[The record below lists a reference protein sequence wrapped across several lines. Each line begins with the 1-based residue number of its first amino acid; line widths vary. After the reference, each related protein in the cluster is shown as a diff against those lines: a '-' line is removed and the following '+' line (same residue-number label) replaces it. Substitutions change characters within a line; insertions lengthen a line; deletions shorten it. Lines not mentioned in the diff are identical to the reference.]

1 LSGEN
6 AHFSP
11 GIDEIRAQNVVGNNQ
26 SAFGIATNN
35 PKSLTTSLERPKDRL
50 NMSFTRVEQDGLE
63 FYTLKANGSS
73 GMSIAALARLCGVEH
88 NSIRDLLKRIH
99 GNKTRS
105 KWLKPFLGEDLYLA
119 INTPGT
125 AKIIRANVC
134 FAIVCYYAFE
144 SRKEPAEAKYAF
156 GKFGLM
162 GMEGWIQGITG
173 WKPPTPPTELTED
186 TVIDFI
192 TDRMEP
198 GMIAAG
204 IQTDAL
210 IEMLK
215 RGDFIGSGCRLYFYL
230 EMMHLQGETPS
241 ERQICKDLKIA
252 PSTLR
257 KWLPKV
263 HAWSH
268 CADWLQLQARKG
280 PEYPIQLRMHEEL
293 GGKMEA
299 FTVAGR
305 IDLVTDTEVIEIKQ
319 IAKWKDA
326 LGEVMSK
333 GQFFPEHHKRIHLFG
348 ASDKLMEMIIEV
360 CSVLEILATFE
371 VSDL

>member
-1 LSGEN
+1 
-6 AHFSP
+6 
-11 GIDEIRAQNVVGNNQ
+11 
-26 SAFGIATNN
+26 
-35 PKSLTTSLERPKDRL
+35 
-50 NMSFTRVEQDGLE
+50 MSFTRVEQNGVEFFTETKTGIGKISETGLANLCGITQQSMSERIQQTSTGKSVPESLKE
-63 FYTLKANGSS
+63 FSGLPIPSQVTLKIDGY
-73 GMSIAALARLCGVEH
+73 SINVILFSADYCAAMIE
-88 NSIRDLLKRIH
+88 
-99 GNKTRS
+99 
-105 KWLKPFLGEDLYLA
+105 
-119 INTPGT
+119 
-125 AKIIRANVC
+125 
-134 FAIVCYYAFE
+134 YYAFE
-144 SRKEPAEAKYAF
+144 SRHKTPEALFAYR
-156 GKFGLM
+156 KFAKM
-162 GMEGWIQGITG
+162 GIERWIQGITG
-173 WKPPTPPTELTED
+173 WKPKVTAAELTED

-192 TDRMEP
+192 NDRLEP

-241 ERQICKDLKIA
+241 ERQICKDLRIA

-299 FTVAGR
+299 FTVVGR

-319 IAKWKDA
+319 IAQWKDA
-326 LGEVMSK
+326 LGEVIAK
-333 GQFFPEHHKRIHLFG
+333 GQCFPQHHKRIHLFG
-348 ASDKLMEMIIEV
+348 ESDKLLEKIV
-360 CSVLEILATFE
+360 AACSVLEILVTFE
-371 VSDL
+371 WIEN

>member
-1 LSGEN
+1 
-6 AHFSP
+6 
-11 GIDEIRAQNVVGNNQ
+11 
-26 SAFGIATNN
+26 
-35 PKSLTTSLERPKDRL
+35 
-50 NMSFTRVEQDGLE
+50 
-63 FYTLKANGSS
+63 
-73 GMSIAALARLCGVEH
+73 MSILRVVEDDVEFFTEVQTGACQMSEAGMARLCNITRQSMNER
-88 NSIRDLLKRIH
+88 IRDASTGNTASELLNQWAGKCSPRQV
-99 GNKTRS
+99 T
-105 KWLKPFLGEDLYLA
+105 LKINGCPIVVNLYDSDFCA
-119 INTPGT
+119 VMIE
-125 AKIIRANVC
+125 
-134 FAIVCYYAFE
+134 YYAFE
-144 SRKEPAEAKYAF
+144 SRHKTPEALFAYR
-156 GKFGLM
+156 KFAKIGI
-162 GMEGWIQGITG
+162 ERWIQSITG
-173 WKPPTPPTELTED
+173 WKPAITAADLTED
-186 TVIDFI
+186 LVIDFI
-192 TDRMEP
+192 SDRMEP

-299 FTVAGR
+299 FTVVGR

-319 IAKWKDA
+319 IAQWKDA
-326 LGEVMSK
+326 LGEVLAK
-333 GQFFPEHHKRIHLFG
+333 GQCFPEHHKRIHLFG
-348 ASDKLMEMIIEV
+348 ASDKLMEKIV
-360 CSVLEILATFE
+360 PCCSVLEVLVTFE